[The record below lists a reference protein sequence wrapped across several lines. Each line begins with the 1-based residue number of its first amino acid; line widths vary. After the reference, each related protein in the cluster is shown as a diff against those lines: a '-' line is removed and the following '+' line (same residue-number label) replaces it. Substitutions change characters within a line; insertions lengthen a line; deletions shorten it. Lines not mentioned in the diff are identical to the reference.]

1 MHLVIW
7 LITFSCLGLWTLL
20 AWALASLLG
29 MDPSWVGDMKPLIAQ
44 LPYGNV
50 IEAWVPGWQALA
62 TSLLDLAQALL
73 HWLGDVGPWLA
84 LALWS
89 IGAACIVGTG
99 ALLSFVVVLVRR
111 ARRPA
116 PPAPPASGAAATPA

>member
-7 LITFSCLGLWTLL
+7 LITFACLGLWTLL

-44 LPYGNV
+44 LPYGDV

-62 TSLLDLAQALL
+62 ASLLDLAQALL
-73 HWLGDVGPWLA
+73 KWLGALGPWLA

-89 IGAACIVGTG
+89 VGAACIVGTG
-99 ALLSFVVVLVRR
+99 ALLSLVVALVRR
-111 ARRPA
+111 AGRRA
-116 PPAPPASGAAATPA
+116 PPAPGAAATAA